1 MVELAR
7 ANLIRVVLS
16 SVLPAYDFPWR
27 HGLEQAE
34 KVVKLNAMIEA
45 YCKKNKIIYCDYYSS
60 MVDERKGLATKFTYD
75 GVHPNLAGY
84 KVMEPLVVKAIRAAL
99 K

>member
-1 MVELAR
+1 M
-7 ANLIRVVLS
+7 I
-16 SVLPAYDFPWR
+16 FPGGTDWSR
-27 HGLEQAE
+27 QK

-84 KVMEPLVVKAIRAAL
+84 KVMEPLVVKAIRTAL